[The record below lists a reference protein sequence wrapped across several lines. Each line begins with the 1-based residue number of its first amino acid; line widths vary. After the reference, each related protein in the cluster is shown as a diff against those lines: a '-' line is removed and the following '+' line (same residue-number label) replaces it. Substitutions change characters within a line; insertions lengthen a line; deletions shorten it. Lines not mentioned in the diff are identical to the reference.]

1 GEVVEAGPGVA
12 AVAVGDYVAAESHI
26 TCAVCFQ
33 CRTGNAHVCQSYRI
47 LGHDDDGAYAGY
59 VRLPGRVLW
68 KTSRE
73 IPPEFAC
80 LQEPLGNA
88 VHAALVEDL
97 TGQSVLI
104 TGCGPTGLFATAV
117 ARTAGAGV
125 IIASDISDYRLGLAK
140 QLGADYTINP
150 TRDDTN
156 LITRVTG
163 GEGVDVALE
172 MSGSP
177 TAIHSCFLYVKN
189 GGRVTL
195 FGIPEAQGTAIN
207 HCANNYLGLADHP
220 AIVAAAA
227 EAVRARG
234 YGMASVRFICGTQD
248 LHKDLERAI
257 TLFLGTGDTLLY
269 SSCFDA
275 NTGLFETLLS
285 EQDAILS
292 DALNHAR
299 VIDGIRLCK
308 AQRYRYAHGDMAEL
322 GKGLRETAGRRI
334 RLIATDG
341 VFSMDGDFARLD
353 AIVALAE
360 QYGALVMVDDSHAT
374 GFIGPTGRGTPELLG
389 VADKVDL

>member
-1 GEVVEAGPGVA
+1 VRALVKTKAAPGLELLDVPKPSAGPGEVVVRVLATSLCGTDNHIYRWDEWAQGRIHPPLIIGHELCGEVVEAGPGVA

-33 CRTGNAHVCQSYRI
+33 CRTGNAHVCKNYRI
-47 LGHDDDGAYAGY
+47 LGIDEDGSSAEY
-59 VRLPGRVLW
+59 VRLPERVLW

-104 TGCGPTGLFATAV
+104 TGCGPTGLFAAAV

-156 LITRVTG
+156 LITRVTD

-195 FGIPEAQGTAIN
+195 FGIPESQVSFDMTNEIIFKGIRVYGVTGRRLFQTW
-207 HCANNYLGLADHP
+207 YRLSGLFKAGLNIKPVVTHVLPLDKF
-220 AIVAAAA
+220 A
-227 EAVRARG
+227 EAFDLVAKG
-234 YGMASVRFICGTQD
+234 QCG
-248 LHKDLERAI
+248 K
-257 TLFLGTGDTLLY
+257 
-269 SSCFDA
+269 
-275 NTGLFETLLS
+275 
-285 EQDAILS
+285 
-292 DALNHAR
+292 
-299 VIDGIRLCK
+299 VV
-308 AQRYRYAHGDMAEL
+308 
-322 GKGLRETAGRRI
+322 LR
-334 RLIATDG
+334 
-341 VFSMDGDFARLD
+341 
-353 AIVALAE
+353 
-360 QYGALVMVDDSHAT
+360 
-374 GFIGPTGRGTPELLG
+374 P
-389 VADKVDL
+389 

>member
-1 GEVVEAGPGVA
+1 MRALVKTKAAPGLELVDVPKPSAGPGQVVVRVLATSLCGTDNHIYRWDEWAQGRIHPPRIIGHELCGEVVEAGPGVA

-33 CRTGNAHVCQSYRI
+33 CRTGNGHVCKNYRI
-47 LGHDDDGAYAGY
+47 LGIDEDGSYAEY
-59 VRLPGRVLW
+59 VRLPERLLW

-125 IIASDISDYRLGLAK
+125 IIASDVSDYRLGLAK

-150 TRDDTN
+150 TRDDTD

-172 MSGSP
+172 MSGNP
-177 TAIHSCFLYVKN
+177 AAIHKCFLYVKN

-195 FGIPEAQGTAIN
+195 FGIPEAQVSFDMTNEIIFKGIR
-207 HCANNYLGLADHP
+207 
-220 AIVAAAA
+220 V
-227 EAVRARG
+227 
-234 YGMASVRFICGTQD
+234 YGVTGR
-248 LHKDLERAI
+248 R
-257 TLFLGTGDTLLY
+257 LFQTWYRL
-269 SSCFDA
+269 S
-275 NTGLFETLLS
+275 GLFKAGLNIKPVVTHVLPLDKFAEGFDLVAKGQCGKVVLL
-285 EQDAILS
+285 
-292 DALNHAR
+292 
-299 VIDGIRLCK
+299 
-308 AQRYRYAHGDMAEL
+308 
-322 GKGLRETAGRRI
+322 
-334 RLIATDG
+334 
-341 VFSMDGDFARLD
+341 
-353 AIVALAE
+353 
-360 QYGALVMVDDSHAT
+360 
-374 GFIGPTGRGTPELLG
+374 P
-389 VADKVDL
+389 